1 MANFISI
8 EADIEQTQ
16 KALEKTAKSVSSISA
31 TTLRIVAKDA
41 VKVIKATIKNSGL
54 NKRSGEL
61 LKCYDYRKS
70 KRNANMF
77 VVYPEALNGEASI
90 FPKVM
95 ALSYGS
101 DKRPNRHLKAFGFV
115 QAGQRAIENGNYK
128 TQIEEMIDKELQKYW
143 G

>member
-8 EADIEQTQ
+8 ATDIEQTQ
-16 KALEKTAKSVSSISA
+16 KALEKTAKSISSISS

-41 VKVIKATIKNSGL
+41 VKVIKATIKSSGL

-61 LKCYDYRKS
+61 LKCYGYRKS
-70 KRNANMF
+70 KRGASI
-77 VVYPEALNGEASI
+77 VVYPKALNGEASI

>member
-16 KALEKTAKSVSSISA
+16 KALEKTAKSISSISFS
-31 TTLRIVAKDA
+31 TLRIVAKDA
-41 VKVIKATIKNSGL
+41 VKVIKATIKSSGL

-61 LKCYDYRKS
+61 LKCYGYRKS
-70 KRNANMF
+70 KRDTSI
-77 VVYPEALNGEASI
+77 VIYPKALNGETSI

>member
-16 KALEKTAKSVSSISA
+16 KALEKTAKSISSISFS
-31 TTLRIVAKDA
+31 TLRIVAKDA

-61 LKCYDYRKS
+61 LKCYGYRKS
-70 KRNANMF
+70 KKDTSI
-77 VVYPEALNGEASI
+77 VVYPKAMNGEASI

>member
-8 EADIEQTQ
+8 ATDIEQTQ
-16 KALEKTAKSVSSISA
+16 KALEKTAKSISSISS

-41 VKVIKATIKNSGL
+41 VKVIKATIKSSGL

-61 LKCYDYRKS
+61 LKCYGYRKS
-70 KRNANMF
+70 KRGASI
-77 VVYPEALNGEASI
+77 VVYPKALNGEVSI

>member
-16 KALEKTAKSVSSISA
+16 KALEKTAKSISSISFS
-31 TTLRIVAKDA
+31 TLRIVAKNA
-41 VKVIKATIKNSGL
+41 VKVIKATIKSSGL

-61 LKCYDYRKS
+61 LKCYGYRKS
-70 KRNANMF
+70 KRDTSL
-77 VVYPEALNGEASI
+77 VVYPEALNGESSI

>member
-16 KALEKTAKSVSSISA
+16 KALEKTAKSISSISFS
-31 TTLRIVAKDA
+31 TLRIVAKDA
-41 VKVIKATIKNSGL
+41 VKVIKATIKSNGL

-61 LKCYDYRKS
+61 LKCYGYRKS
-70 KRNANMF
+70 KRDTSI
-77 VVYPEALNGEASI
+77 VIYPKALNGETSI

>member
-16 KALEKTAKSVSSISA
+16 KALEKTAKSISSISFS
-31 TTLRIVAKDA
+31 TLRIVAKNA
-41 VKVIKATIKNSGL
+41 VKVIKATIKSSGL

-61 LKCYDYRKS
+61 LKCYGYRKS
-70 KRNANMF
+70 KRDTSL
-77 VVYPEALNGEASI
+77 VVYPEALNGESSI

-115 QAGQRAIENGNYK
+115 QAGKRVMENGNYK

>member
-8 EADIEQTQ
+8 EADLEQTQ
-16 KALEKTAKSVSSISA
+16 KALEKTSKSISSISLS
-31 TTLRIVAKDA
+31 TLRVVAKEG
-41 VKVIKATIKNSGL
+41 VKVIKATIQSSGL
-54 NKRSGEL
+54 QRRTGEL
-61 LKCYDYRKS
+61 LKCYGYKKS
-70 KRNANMF
+70 KRGAGI
-77 VVYPEALNGEASI
+77 VIYPKALNGEASI

-115 QAGQRAIENGNYK
+115 QAGQKAIENGNYK
-128 TQIEEMIDKELQKYW
+128 TQLEEMINKELQKYW